1 MRVGITVVDPD
12 GRLVTDLEPEDFELL
27 EDGHRQEVRY
37 FSRSLA
43 GDAHTIPLHL
53 RVFLD
58 ASSSMERDG
67 RFVKTAVIKFLN
79 TITYAT
85 DMTLVD
91 FDSEVRVGR
100 YGQLDFPRL
109 GERIGNREATGHT
122 ALYDALGVYLDGA
135 FAKDDRKVLLL
146 YGDGEDTRSR
156 MSFGET
162 HDLLRASDVT
172 IYAIGFQK
180 NLRAGIRNV

>member
-67 RFVKTAVIKFLN
+67 RFVKTAVINKRAGGMGLISGRKAFQRERSEGIRLLN
-79 TITYAT
+79 TIQ
-85 DMTLVD
+85 D
-91 FDSEVRVGR
+91 
-100 YGQLDFPRL
+100 
-109 GERIGNREATGHT
+109 
-122 ALYDALGVYLDGA
+122 VYLDDA
-135 FAKDDRKVLLL
+135 
-146 YGDGEDTRSR
+146 
-156 MSFGET
+156 
-162 HDLLRASDVT
+162 VT
-172 IYAIGFQK
+172 VA
-180 NLRAGIRNV
+180 